1 MTKPTDGHPG
11 KVVVRE
17 VTAKTI
23 LNRTAISDYSLN
35 CYTGC
40 EHACVY
46 CYARFM
52 QRFHP
57 HPEPWGEF
65 VDVKVNAVEVLRRQ
79 LRRAPAS
86 GWRAPAGEV
95 FVSSACDGWQPV
107 EARYELTR
115 RCCELLLERGFQ
127 VNVLTKSALVLRDL
141 ALLTQSSTLRVGPA
155 GGRAR
160 VGVTVT
166 TLKEGLRKLWEPR
179 TSTVEERF
187 EVLGHAHAA
196 GLKTAVM
203 FGPLLPFLSDGEKD
217 IDGLFARAADLK
229 VDVIWVDALNPRPRV
244 WPSVAALLR
253 RDPKGL
259 SAHGPEFDPL
269 RRRDLRGRRQPFD
282 AAQGREPV
290 ERQVKR
296 DGVPRGRR
304 QQAKRSGV
312 PPELEGR
319 YRAMLFDQE
328 VRAQYLVGLRQRV
341 HRAAARHRLT
351 DRLRG
356 CP

>member
-1 MTKPTDGHPG
+1 MTKPTKERLG
-11 KVVVRE
+11 KMVVRE
-17 VTAKTI
+17 VTCKTI

-65 VDVKVNAVEVLRRQ
+65 VDVKVNAVEVLHRQ
-79 LRRAPAS
+79 LRRARP
-86 GWRAPAGEV
+86 GDV

-107 EARYELTR
+107 EARHELTR
-115 RCCELLLERGFQ
+115 RCCQLLLERGFQ

-141 ALLTQSSTLRVGPA
+141 ELLA
-155 GGRAR
+155 HGRAR

-166 TLKEGLRKLWEPR
+166 TSDEGLRRLWEPR
-179 TSTVEERF
+179 TATVEERF
-187 EVLGHAHAA
+187 EVLAQAHAA
-196 GLKTAVM
+196 GLATAVM
-203 FGPLLPFLSDGEKD
+203 FGPLLPFLSDDGKC
-217 IDGLFARAADLK
+217 IDGLFERAADLE
-229 VDVIWVDALNPRPRV
+229 VEVIWVDALNPRPRV
-244 WPSVAALLR
+244 WPSVVGLLR
-253 RDPKGL
+253 RK
-259 SAHGPEFDPL
+259 F
-269 RRRDLRGRRQPFD
+269 
-282 AAQGREPV
+282 
-290 ERQVKR
+290 
-296 DGVPRGRR
+296 
-304 QQAKRSGV
+304 
-312 PPELEGR
+312 PELEGR

-328 VRAQYLVGLRQRV
+328 ARAQYLVGLGERV
-341 HRAAARHRLT
+341 RRAAARHHMT